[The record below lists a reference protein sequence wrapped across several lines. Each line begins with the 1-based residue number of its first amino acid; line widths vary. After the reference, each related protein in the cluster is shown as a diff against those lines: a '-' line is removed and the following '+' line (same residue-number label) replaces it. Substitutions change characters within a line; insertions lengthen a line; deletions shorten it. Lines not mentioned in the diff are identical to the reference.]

1 MNKQSHSVKLDSI
14 IIFSTAD
21 YPPTQ
26 IVELI
31 AAIKKVY
38 RGFWVI
44 TEDHDLDLSEDK
56 STLDGKIDRAIG
68 MKVLTKVDDKGN
80 GYFDVVVPASNN
92 PTVLAL
98 TKQAITKEE

>member
-1 MNKQSHSVKLDSI
+1 MSKKTGVSGLESI
-14 IIFSTAD
+14 MTFSTAD

-44 TEDHDLDLSEDK
+44 TEDHDFDLSEDK
-56 STLDGKIDRAIG
+56 STLDAKIDRAIG
-68 MKVLTKVDDKGN
+68 MKVLTRNEN
-80 GYFDVVVPASNN
+80 GHFIFDVSVPSTNN
-92 PTVLAL
+92 PTILAL
-98 TKQAITKEE
+98 TKQATSKEE

>member
-1 MNKQSHSVKLDSI
+1 MVNKSEEVKLDSI
-14 IIFSTAD
+14 ITFSTAD

-56 STLDGKIDRAIG
+56 STLDAKIDRAIG
-68 MKVLTKVDDKGN
+68 MKVLTRSEN
-80 GYFDVVVPASNN
+80 GYFIFDVSVPSTNN

-98 TKQAITKEE
+98 TKQAMTKEE